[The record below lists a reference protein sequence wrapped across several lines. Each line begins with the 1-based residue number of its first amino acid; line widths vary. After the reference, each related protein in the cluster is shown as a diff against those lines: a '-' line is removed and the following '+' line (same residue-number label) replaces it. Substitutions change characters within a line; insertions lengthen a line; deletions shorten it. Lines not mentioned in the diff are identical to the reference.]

1 MDFKNEH
8 MDYVL
13 GFVLT
18 FKCIFCYDF
27 SSILFLYGFNIWSM
41 MEKKKWIEKN
51 YNKKI
56 NQQITMDSSMTKFG
70 PNFLKS
76 LSWLFFVGLIFFPPN
91 MYVKFFLDGHPF
103 IWTLLV
109 D

>member
-41 MEKKKWIEKN
+41 MEKKN
-51 YNKKI
+51 GLKKI
-56 NQQITMDSSMTKFG
+56 ITK
-70 PNFLKS
+70 K
-76 LSWLFFVGLIFFPPN
+76 
-91 MYVKFFLDGHPF
+91 
-103 IWTLLV
+103 
-109 D
+109 

>member
-1 MDFKNEH
+1 MVHD
-8 MDYVL
+8 
-13 GFVLT
+13 G
-18 FKCIFCYDF
+18 
-27 SSILFLYGFNIWSM
+27 
-41 MEKKKWIEKN
+41 KKKWIEKN

-91 MYVKFFLDGHPF
+91 MYVKFFFRWASFHMDF
-103 IWTLLV
+103 IS
-109 D
+109 